1 MRFLLF
7 FVVLLGSLALSQTNL
22 PPIPPSSQPTPKPST
37 QPAPTAPTKP
47 PTQPVTTPNSQPTAP
62 QTSKTAAA
70 IRARGRL
77 ILAIDPQFAPFAL
90 RDEKNKLVGFDVD
103 LGRFVSGQ
111 LGVPLEVQAIGFGGL
126 LNAVKASRAD
136 LAGSGLQP
144 QKRKDV
150 LYSDV
155 YFDNAQIFVV
165 RAGNPSKF
173 AFPASDLT
181 GKQIGVRANTVGFLA
196 AFAQLV
202 PLGAKINVFDTNK
215 KALEALQTSKIESLI
230 LDAPTFAAY
239 RGRRVPID
247 RVAGVFVQE
256 QYVYALPGN
265 SDLLPFVNSSI
276 AAWQQ
281 NGGYQKALEKWLLD
295 R

>member
-1 MRFLLF
+1 VRFLLL
-7 FVVLLGSLALSQTNL
+7 VVLCLSSLALSQNSPANL
-22 PPIPPSSQPTPKPST
+22 PPIPTQPNPSTPPIVPKPATLPTEPKPST
-37 QPAPTAPTKP
+37 QPA
-47 PTQPVTTPNSQPTAP
+47 QP
-62 QTSKTAAA
+62 SKTAQA
-70 IRARGRL
+70 IRTRGRL

-103 LGRFVSGQ
+103 LARFVAGQ
-111 LGVPLEVQAIGFGGL
+111 LGVPLEVQSVGYGGL
-126 LNAVKASRAD
+126 LNAVKAARAD

-150 LYSDV
+150 LYSNV
-155 YFDNAQIFVV
+155 YFDNTQIFVV

-173 AFPASDLT
+173 GFSGADLT

-196 AFAQLV
+196 AFQQLV
-202 PLGAKINVFDTNK
+202 PLGAKMNVFDSNK
-215 KALEALQTSKIESLI
+215 KALEALQTGKIESLI

-247 RVAGVFVQE
+247 RLDGAFVRE
-256 QYVYALPGN
+256 QYVYALPAN
-265 SDLLPFVNSSI
+265 SDLLPFVNSTI